1 MSGSS
6 GVVLEN
12 SVCRF
17 LFFLHIGLVAAM
29 LEMLEVWLVWSAKIT
44 FKTDTRSTLLAVQ
57 SQGRNIPHSPYT
69 DELHD

>member
-12 SVCRF
+12 SVGRF
-17 LFFLHIGLVAAM
+17 LFLLHTAAAM

-44 FKTDTRSTLLAVQ
+44 FKTDTRSTILAVQ

>member
-12 SVCRF
+12 SVSRF
-17 LFFLHIGLVAAM
+17 LFLLHTAAAM
-29 LEMLEVWLVWSAKIT
+29 LELLEVWLVRSAKIT
-44 FKTDTRSTLLAVQ
+44 FKTDTRSTIPAVQ